1 MQEQNPD
8 TVLEQQ
14 PAAAEP
20 EAAAQQ
26 PAADT
31 QQPAEAAAPA
41 KEEAPAQPAEPAAV
55 TVVDIRFRNNA
66 KSYYFDPAGLTLQAG
81 AHVIIDTARG
91 DEFGVCAAGNHP
103 VKPRELV
110 LPLRRVLRV
119 ATQQDERANAENQE
133 KEKKAF
139 EICQQKIAAHG
150 LEMQLVSAECAFDG
164 SKLLFFF
171 TADGRVDFRELVK
184 DLASVFR
191 TRIELRQIGVRDK
204 AKMVGGLGVCGRPF
218 CCKEFLDD
226 FQPVSIKM
234 AKTQNLSLNPTKI
247 SGTCGRLMCCLK
259 YEQNAYEDAVRRCP
273 KQDSFVATPDGLG
286 NVSSVDI
293 LREQVLVR
301 LDGQNE
307 SPKRYRTCEIHVLRN
322 GKGSRD
328 GIELPTTLPERYQEP
343 PEEEPQLTLNFFSS
357 AKPIVPPEQWTA
369 PVAKADAP
377 AADEEETEK
386 RRSRRGG
393 RGHRGG
399 RGRGKGSGEGGEKSA
414 APKSE
419 NTPQK
424 GGDKPAEKRSQRPAR
439 GDKPSSERPPRNPDK
454 NGERRAPRQSKPNS
468 ETPDAPKAPRPPR
481 PPKAEGAIEGG
492 ENKPR
497 RRSHRGGRGRRRSGG
512 QGGENPAP
520 KSEA

>member
-1 MQEQNPD
+1 
-8 TVLEQQ
+8 
-14 PAAAEP
+14 
-20 EAAAQQ
+20 
-26 PAADT
+26 
-31 QQPAEAAAPA
+31 
-41 KEEAPAQPAEPAAV
+41 
-55 TVVDIRFRNNA
+55 
-66 KSYYFDPAGLTLQAG
+66 
-81 AHVIIDTARG
+81 
-91 DEFGVCAAGNHP
+91 
-103 VKPRELV
+103 
-110 LPLRRVLRV
+110 
-119 ATQQDERANAENQE
+119 
-133 KEKKAF
+133 
-139 EICQQKIAAHG
+139 
-150 LEMQLVSAECAFDG
+150 
-164 SKLLFFF
+164 
-171 TADGRVDFRELVK
+171 
-184 DLASVFR
+184 
-191 TRIELRQIGVRDK
+191 
-204 AKMVGGLGVCGRPF
+204 
-218 CCKEFLDD
+218 
-226 FQPVSIKM
+226 
-234 AKTQNLSLNPTKI
+234 
-247 SGTCGRLMCCLK
+247 MCCLK

-343 PEEEPQLTLNFFSS
+343 PEDEPQLTLNFFSS

-393 RGHRGG
+393 CGHRGG

-439 GDKPSSERPPRNPDK
+439 GDKSSSERPPRNPDK

-481 PPKAEGAIEGG
+481 PLKAEGASEGG

-520 KSEA
+520 KNEA